1 MFNLNLINN
10 PGYQNPDELEKER
23 SLHKRSNNKEIRGSG
38 VRGKTN
44 IINDRKIKI
53 NRKKIIFIFLTIC
66 AIFVTIDMS
75 SEHSKIKAWLN
86 INNNKT
92 VVINNV
98 SIKEVIKI
106 AAKYEDSVILEQ
118 MYLDNENNKINFRF
132 ITDKL
137 NFYELMDKYSSS
149 FYDNIKGYYYN
160 NIYYIECKAILK
172 DSRNNTNLVS
182 KLELKEKIIN
192 SCGGVDLDEIIDA
205 KIDNNNL
212 IYKISKL
219 DDILIIITFLNSE
232 GLIDA
237 IHNIEIKFNSRSF
250 KYDLII
256 N

>member
-1 MFNLNLINN
+1 
-10 PGYQNPDELEKER
+10 
-23 SLHKRSNNKEIRGSG
+23 
-38 VRGKTN
+38 
-44 IINDRKIKI
+44 
-53 NRKKIIFIFLTIC
+53 
-66 AIFVTIDMS
+66 MS